1 MRAYRIAFGGKRI
14 NKGFVAFRALSPM
27 ASGKKRQQV
36 ECKISLHLVDPDVD
50 LQTFDADNNP
60 LSDEQLREMDNRQR
74 FPIFTNKLVSGS
86 ELSAMVD
93 PVALPMDILTRLRTG
108 QVEIDFLIFY

>member
-1 MRAYRIAFGGKRI
+1 
-14 NKGFVAFRALSPM
+14 M

-74 FPIFTNKLVSGS
+74 FPIFTDKLVSGS

-108 QVEIDFLIFY
+108 QVEIDFFDFFLNFFDVLILIFEFD